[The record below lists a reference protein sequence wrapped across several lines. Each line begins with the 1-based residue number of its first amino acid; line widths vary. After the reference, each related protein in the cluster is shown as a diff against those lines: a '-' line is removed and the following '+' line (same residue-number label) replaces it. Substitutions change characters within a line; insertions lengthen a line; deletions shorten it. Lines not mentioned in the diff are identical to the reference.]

1 MKTLISRLEH
11 DSHLAIEW
19 FESNYM
25 KLNQGKCHLLV
36 SGYKHENTWARI
48 AEVKVWDSSKQTLL
62 GVVIDKDFSFNE
74 YVSSL
79 CKKAGRKLSVLSR
92 LSNLMSFQQRR
103 LLMKSFV
110 EAQFG
115 YCPLVWMFH
124 GREINR
130 KINHIHERSLR
141 IVYRD
146 YNSSF
151 KDLLQKDNS
160 VCIHHRNIQSL
171 AVELF
176 KVKVNLSN
184 RIMNDIFPTRVLNY
198 NLRSQ
203 TDFFRNNVNT
213 TKFGLNSL
221 RYFASKV
228 WSMIPIEIKTL

>member
-1 MKTLISRLEH
+1 M
-11 DSHLAIEW
+11 
-19 FESNYM
+19 
-25 KLNQGKCHLLV
+25 
-36 SGYKHENTWARI
+36 NTFP
-48 AEVKVWDSSKQTLL
+48 L
-62 GVVIDKDFSFNE
+62 
-74 YVSSL
+74 SL
-79 CKKAGRKLSVLSR
+79 CTITGTKLSVISR
-92 LSNLMSFQQRR
+92 LSNLMSLQQRR
-103 LLMKSFV
+103 LLLRSFV

-151 KDLLQKDNS
+151 KDLLKKDNS

-176 KVKVNLSN
+176 KVKDT
-184 RIMNDIFPTRVLNY
+184 IMSDIFPTRVLNY

-203 TDFFRNNVNT
+203 TDFLRSTVNT

-221 RYFASKV
+221 RHFASKV
-228 WSMIPIEIKTL
+228 WSMIPIEIKNSSTVEIFKSKISKWEPNDCDCKLCQDYLHRIGYVNLFDV

>member
-1 MKTLISRLEH
+1 
-11 DSHLAIEW
+11 
-19 FESNYM
+19 
-25 KLNQGKCHLLV
+25 
-36 SGYKHENTWARI
+36 
-48 AEVKVWDSSKQTLL
+48 
-62 GVVIDKDFSFNE
+62 
-74 YVSSL
+74 
-79 CKKAGRKLSVLSR
+79 
-92 LSNLMSFQQRR
+92 MSFQQRR

-228 WSMIPIEIKTL
+228 WSMIPIEIKDSSSVEMFKNKISKWEPNNCDCKLCQDYLHRIGYVNLVDD